1 MLHISLNVGLF
12 GKLCG
17 SNIER
22 QCCSLVFMFASF
34 KYGLSEL
41 ECISSKP
48 SVNILCSVLF
58 FTPKALARLRIVLLW
73 LRGISGTILRSTTIL
88 LRPQFFGFL
97 DLTSTGTPC
106 RRHPFTLLQTRLT
119 FCTETWNMFAT
130 SLVVVFFNFRLT
142 LLASNSS

>member
-1 MLHISLNVGLF
+1 MLRISLNVGLF
-12 GKLCG
+12 CKLCW

-22 QCCSLVFMFASF
+22 QNRILAFLFASF

-41 ECISSKP
+41 ECLSSKP

-97 DLTSTGTPC
+97 DLTSTGMPC
-106 RRHPFTLLQTRLT
+106 RRHSFTLLQTRLT